1 MKFSAIFL
9 ALIISFSSLASD
21 LGPQSL
27 TCAEIYAQE
36 LQKKTE
42 YKQRIYQRGA
52 DIYVGSLGLMV
63 FGRVELVAA
72 ALAIGG
78 GMSLYGSIE
87 PNEQKVMDL
96 QQEGSKILRK
106 LVKKMQKKINPN
118 ITQEEVISIISS
130 NIESGLYCQ
139 DYPKLYT
146 ARKISKHVEKILREQ
161 YPVL

>member
-1 MKFSAIFL
+1 MKISAL
-9 ALIISFSSLASD
+9 LLSLMISFSSLASEMES
-21 LGPQSL
+21 QSL

-42 YKQRIYQRGA
+42 HKQKMYDRGA
-52 DIYVGSLGLMV
+52 ELYVGSIGLMV

-72 ALAIGG
+72 ALAIGA
-78 GMSLYGSIE
+78 GMSMYGSIE
-87 PNEQKVMDL
+87 PNEQKVMEL

-106 LVKKMQKKINPN
+106 LVKKMQKKVNPN
-118 ITQEEVISIISS
+118 ITQEEVISIISA

-139 DYPKLYT
+139 NYPKLYT